1 MRLKYQLVASI
12 LVVFCV
18 LKCGAPSEPK
28 EYIHTQAD
36 FKITAP
42 AGWRKTFEDHEMFE
56 FRSGDYKLVEVGG
69 FDIGVPS
76 HELYD
81 ISNEEFLELLIA
93 STMEGLDGYCIEAQM
108 RDYTIEDEGRT
119 VWGDRL
125 AYHVTARGYSR
136 MAEMDM
142 KVDLVAIVYEEKSR
156 MYFFASQIAEN
167 EYADAFFDIA
177 SMIASFQIIE

>member
-1 MRLKYQLVASI
+1 MRLKYQFVI
-12 LVVFCV
+12 CV
-18 LKCGAPSEPK
+18 LVLMCASMCSAPSEPK

-42 AGWRKTFEDHEMFE
+42 VGWRKTFEDHEMFE

-93 STMEGLDGYCIEAQM
+93 STLEGLNEYCIDAQM
-108 RDYTIEDEGRT
+108 RDYMIEDEGKT

-136 MAEMDM
+136 IAEMDV

-177 SMIASFQIIE
+177 SMIASFQLIE